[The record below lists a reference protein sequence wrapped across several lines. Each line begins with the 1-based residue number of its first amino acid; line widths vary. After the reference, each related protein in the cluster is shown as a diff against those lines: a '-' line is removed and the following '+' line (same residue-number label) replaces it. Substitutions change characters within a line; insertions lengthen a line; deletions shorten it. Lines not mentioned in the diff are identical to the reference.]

1 MNRYIALL
9 LALCCLLT
17 GCASRLPQEQL
28 PPPPETPAP
37 APAPQPDP
45 APAPQPEPAP
55 APHPE
60 PAPEPQ
66 PEPEPEPV
74 LNTTVRIVAAGDN
87 LLHNTI
93 SIDAALPDGGYDF
106 TPIYRNIT
114 EITEGAD
121 LCFINQEIMLTGEVK
136 GYPRMAAP
144 FQAGDALRASGFN
157 LINLATNHTLDRGE
171 AGLQKCVDYVN
182 TLGFDAVLGAFAT
195 EEDSK
200 KPALVEKQ
208 GITFGFLSYTY
219 DFNGYTLSAG
229 NEWKIAQTS
238 ISKMKADCAAIRPL
252 CDYLIVS
259 MHWGT
264 EYATAENQNQRDLA
278 QMLCSW
284 GADLIIGT
292 HPHVLQPVRMVEYGG
307 RQAIC
312 VNSLGNF
319 ISNQHKAMTMLG
331 GMLDLTLEFDENRQ
345 MVRVVN
351 LGVIPTVTHYNKEE
365 RGYRVWPLNL
375 YTEELVQQ
383 HGVLAYEDVFSL
395 EWLNQKADE
404 ILGDSRMDW
413 QVAG

>member
-1 MNRYIALL
+1 MKRYIALL

-17 GCASRLPQEQL
+17 GCAREVPPSQL
-28 PPPPETPAP
+28 PEQPPVPQPAP
-37 APAPQPDP
+37 DPQPDP
-45 APAPQPEPAP
+45 QPAPVPDPMPQPDPEPLP
-55 APHPE
+55 D
-60 PAPEPQ
+60 
-66 PEPEPEPV
+66 PV
-74 LNTTVRIVAAGDN
+74 LPTTVRIVAAGDN

-93 SIDAALPDGGYDF
+93 SMDAALPEGGYDF
-106 TPIYRNIT
+106 TPVYRNIT

-144 FQAGDALRASGFN
+144 FQAGDALRAAGFN
-157 LINLATNHTLDRGE
+157 LINLASNHSLDRGE

-200 KPALVEKQ
+200 KPILVEKN
-208 GITFGFLSYTY
+208 GITFGFLSYSY

-229 NEWKIAQTS
+229 NEWKLAQIS

-278 QMLCSW
+278 KMLCSW

-312 VNSLGNF
+312 VYSLGNF
-319 ISNQHKAMTMLG
+319 VSNQHKAMTMLG
-331 GMLDLTLEFDENRQ
+331 GMLDLTLEFDGEG
-345 MVRVVN
+345 RVSRIVN
-351 LGVIPTVTHYNKEE
+351 LGVIPVVTHYNDAE
-365 RGYRVWPLNL
+365 RGYTIWPLSR
-375 YTEELVQQ
+375 YTEELARQ
-383 HGVLAYEDVFSL
+383 HGVLKYESVFDL
-395 EWLNQKADE
+395 DWLDGKASE

>member
-1 MNRYIALL
+1 MKRYIAGLMALLCL
-9 LALCCLLT
+9 LA
-17 GCASRLPQEQL
+17 GCAKT
-28 PPPPETPAP
+28 PEPAP
-37 APAPQPDP
+37 EPPVQEPPAQQEPVQPAPQPDP
-45 APAPQPEPAP
+45 QPEPQPQPQPEPIP
-55 APHPE
+55 D
-60 PAPEPQ
+60 
-66 PEPEPEPV
+66 PV
-74 LNTTVRIVAAGDN
+74 LPTTVRIVAAGDN

-93 SIDAALPDGGYDF
+93 SMGAQLPDGGYDF
-106 TPIYRNIT
+106 APVYQHIT
-114 EITEGAD
+114 DITDGAD
-121 LCFINQEIMLTGEVK
+121 LCFVNQEIMLTGEVK

-157 LINLATNHTLDRGE
+157 IINLATNHSLDRGE

-195 EEDSK
+195 PEDAQ
-200 KPALVEKQ
+200 KPALVEKN
-208 GITFGFLSYTY
+208 GVTFGFLSYTY
-219 DFNGYTLSAG
+219 DFNGYTLSKG
-229 NEWKIAQTS
+229 NEWKLSQTS

-264 EYATAENQNQRDLA
+264 EYATAESGDQRNLA

-312 VNSLGNF
+312 VYSLGNF
-319 ISNQHKAMTMLG
+319 ISNQHKTMTMLG
-331 GMLDLTLEFDENRQ
+331 GMLDLTLEFDETGAMTRI
-345 MVRVVN
+345 VN
-351 LGVIPTVTHYNKEE
+351 LGVIPTVTHYDTAE
-365 RGYRVWPLNL
+365 RTYRVWPLNL

-383 HGVLAYEDVFSL
+383 HGIHAYAEGFTLD
-395 EWLNQKADE
+395 WLREQADR
-404 ILGDSRMDW
+404 ILGSCRMDW